1 MADDPLDE
9 IIEAGPT
16 AENERGARRLALRRA
31 LPARVLVPNLLT
43 ILALSAGLTGIRF
56 AMQGRYELAVTLIL
70 LAALLDGL
78 DGRVARYMKGVSK
91 LGAEMDS
98 LADIVNF
105 GVAPALMLYAWALQD
120 MRSPGWIAVLI
131 YVVCCLLRLAR
142 FNVMNREE
150 EDSPD
155 AKRFFVGVPAPA
167 GAGLVL
173 LPMFFY
179 LAGWAGVQD
188 LGPLIMVHLV
198 LVGLLMVSRVPTF
211 SFKKVLV
218 PTDSIAF
225 VLIAAVIVIAVLFTY
240 PWYSMVAV
248 TLVYMASI
256 IVSWQ
261 TARRARYAKG

>member
-1 MADDPLDE
+1 MAEDPLDE
-9 IIEAGPT
+9 VIEAGPT

-31 LPARVLVPNLLT
+31 LPARALVPNLLT
-43 ILALSAGLTGIRF
+43 ILALSAGLTAIRF
-56 AMQGRYELAVTLIL
+56 AMQGRFELAVTLIL

-105 GVAPALMLYAWALQD
+105 GVAPALMLYTWALQD

-150 EDSPD
+150 EDAPD

-173 LPMFFY
+173 LPMFLY
-179 LAGWAGVQD
+179 LAGWEGIKE
-188 LGPLIMVHLV
+188 LGPLIIAHLV
-198 LVGLLMVSRVPTF
+198 IVGLLMVSRVPTF
-211 SFKKVLV
+211 SFKKLLV

-225 VLIAAVIVIAVLFTY
+225 VLIGAVIIIAILFTY
-240 PWYSMVAV
+240 PWYSMVAI
-248 TLVYMASI
+248 TIAYMASI
-256 IVSWQ
+256 IISWR
-261 TARRARYAKG
+261 TARTVKQDG